1 MAYNTSTTPGSFS
14 PEEDDHF
21 HLAKQVTQPNHIV
34 DVTNGSQTTHSAP
47 TLAQPA
53 QIRPVAKFPL
63 LTLPQKQLANEVDLD
78 ELPNPPQ
85 MPEET
90 DNQTAKPQWQRWLTI
105 GLLLSLCLALF
116 LIWQPGSTTSN
127 TLPPSK
133 QQDISKS
140 TDPKKNTENSSTGA
154 TLQVYAVGAV
164 KKPGIYTLAMGSR
177 VYHLLAAAG
186 GPLPNANLVAL
197 NLAAPLTDGEEIY
210 IAKVGETLPSNVG
223 GTPTTKGTST
233 SNNTDTTQIV
243 NINTASEDEMRQ
255 VLHVSSTT
263 AKNIIN
269 YRTQH
274 GPYTS
279 VDQLL
284 QVISNDIYK
293 RIKDMV
299 TV

>member
-1 MAYNTSTTPGSFS
+1 MAHTSTTPESFS
-14 PEEDDHF
+14 PEEDAHF
-21 HLAKQVTQPNHIV
+21 HLAKQVTQPYHVVNLT
-34 DVTNGSQTTHSAP
+34 DDSQSTHTTP
-47 TLAQPA
+47 TLAQSA
-53 QIRPVAKFPL
+53 HIRLAAKVPL
-63 LTLPQKQLANEVDLD
+63 LTLPQKQPANEANLD
-78 ELPNPPQ
+78 EVPIPLQESDVADSQP
-85 MPEET
+85 T
-90 DNQTAKPQWQRWLTI
+90 KPHWQRWLTV
-105 GLLLSLCLALF
+105 GLLLSLGLALF
-116 LIWQPGSTTSN
+116 LIWQPGTTTSN
-127 TLPPSK
+127 ASPPSK

-140 TDPKKNTENSSTGA
+140 ADAKENTGNSSTGA

-164 KKPGIYTLAMGSR
+164 KKPGIYTLATGSR

-197 NLAAPLTDGEEIY
+197 NLAALLTDGQEVY
-210 IAKVGETLPSNVG
+210 VAKIGETLPSNVG
-223 GTPTTKGTST
+223 GTPTAKGTPT
-233 SNNTDTTQIV
+233 SNGTEIV

-255 VLHVSSTT
+255 ILHVSSTT

-284 QVISNDIYK
+284 QVISDDIYK